1 MYLLYVGRIRV
12 FTSTQV
18 TSLSGSTAEKK
29 SPTKPTRPTSS
40 TAGANGLKPALSN
53 QSLTSVGRGR
63 AAMNKPDGSG
73 PIGAKPPSR
82 VATGFSVGDRV
93 LVSGNK
99 QGVIAFLGPTRFA
112 KGEWAGVVL
121 DEAVGKN
128 DGSVQG
134 VRYFDCA
141 PNKGIFARPE
151 KLEPVHNSPAMAAK
165 SKETKQKQQQQQQQQ
180 AGHGNKGSL
189 AAKRQQLQ
197 IGDHVVV
204 GGAKQG
210 ILRYLGPTEFATG
223 VWAGVELHEPVGKN
237 DGSVAGKRCVHVRT

>member
-1 MYLLYVGRIRV
+1 MDI
-12 FTSTQV
+12 FTLQPF
-18 TSLSGSTAEKK
+18 LGSTAEKK
-29 SPTKPTRPTSS
+29 SPAKVVRPGS
-40 TAGANGLKPALSN
+40 TPGGIPGTNGMQPASSN
-53 QSLTSVGRGR
+53 QSLTSVGRGK
-63 AAMNKPDGSG
+63 AATNRPEGRVSTT
-73 PIGAKPPSR
+73 AAPPTSTKAR
-82 VATGFSVGDRV
+82 VVTGFSVGDRV

-99 QGVIAFLGPTRFA
+99 RGVIAFLGPTRFA

-134 VRYFDCA
+134 VKYFECP

-151 KLEPVHNSPAMAAK
+151 KLEPILNQPELVR
-165 SKETKQKQQQQQQQQ
+165 SKQPQQQPQQQQQLRQQQ
-180 AGHGNKGSL
+180 EKQPLVNKGMSL
-189 AAKRQQLQ
+189 AAKRQQFQ

-210 ILRYLGPTEFATG
+210 ILRYLGPTEFANG

-237 DGSVAGKRCVHVRT
+237 DGSVAGKR